1 MKKIITLLLVS
12 WLTISTQAQCLT
24 GLPTY
29 TGTLPTTNGVSQTF
43 TASCD
48 GQLDFLGIYPSVSSA
63 TTVPAG
69 TLNIYSGSNT
79 TGTPIYTQSYPSFT
93 ANNRTLAQI
102 KITAGNSPVNLVNG
116 QQYTFTLSSLNVF
129 LFASSPTNYDVT
141 INIVDNVFIPDTTL
155 KNYLIR
161 ISGLDANRDG
171 EISKTEAQNFNGTI
185 NASSINFSDPTGLE
199 AFINITD
206 LNVNSNP
213 NITSI
218 DLSQNTKLLSLQIGN
233 VTGLLT
239 SLDLSNNTLLR
250 TLVCSGNKLKNLDLS
265 NLPDLLSVNCRINEL
280 ENLNLANGN
289 NSALTTV
296 DVRTNSQ
303 LTCVKID
310 SGFTLPI
317 RGWSKD
323 ANTSFSAT
331 CGTLSHQNITDHQQS
346 VTVSYQNNQ
355 LSFSGLENQQQV
367 MIYDI
372 LGNQVFSKLVEN
384 DIYYDINSLSK
395 GIYIIKVDNIK
406 ETFKFLVQ

>member
-1 MKKIITLLLVS
+1 MKKIITFLLVS
-12 WLTISTQAQCLT
+12 WLAISTQAQCLT

-79 TGTPIYTQSYPSFT
+79 TGTPVYTQSYPSFT

-102 KITAGNSPVNLVNG
+102 KITAGSSPVNLVNG

-171 EISKTEAQNFNGTI
+171 EVSKTEAQNFNGSI
-185 NASSINFSDPTGLE
+185 NASNINFSDPTGLE

-233 VTGLLT
+233 VTGLLN

-289 NSALTTV
+289 NSALRIV
-296 DVRTNSQ
+296 HVGSNSQ
-303 LTCVKID
+303 LSCVKID
-310 SGFTLPI
+310 SGFTPPVN
-317 RGWSKD
+317 GWSKD
-323 ANTSFSAT
+323 ATTSFSAT
-331 CGTLSHQNITDHQQS
+331 CGTLSNQNITDDQQS

-355 LSFSGLENQQQV
+355 LSFSGLEKQQRV

-372 LGNQVFSKLVEN
+372 LGNVVFSKMVESDTMYTVEN
-384 DIYYDINSLSK
+384 IPPGIFIVRLENK
-395 GIYIIKVDNIK
+395 GAS
-406 ETFKFLVQ
+406 FKLLIQ